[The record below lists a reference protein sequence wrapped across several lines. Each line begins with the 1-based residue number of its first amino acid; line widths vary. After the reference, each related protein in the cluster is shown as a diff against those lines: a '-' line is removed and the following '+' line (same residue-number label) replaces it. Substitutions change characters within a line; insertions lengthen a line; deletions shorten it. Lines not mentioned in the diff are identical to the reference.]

1 MRREDT
7 LITFACLL
15 FGLCLAAQVAK
26 AQAPCTLETMT
37 GTYAFYDKGSSLV
50 LDLTAN
56 PFPVH
61 WAGAVAPFV
70 AVGEITFGPDGVG
83 DGFYWIRV
91 GSLNG
96 GFDPVPVRVTITEMN
111 QDCTGKY
118 RYSVTLPGAPS
129 ATLIEERFVLT
140 NNGRQF
146 SSVPTFIGESGIPTL
161 AWLGSGQRIRKPSD
175 PVNNCGLQT
184 GQGTFLFSA
193 ENIVT
198 LDFNTGLADTLL
210 IHMDVTSNGDYTG
223 MLYEKFGP
231 MPVELP
237 VSGAFLVSP
246 NCSVSWDLNVV
257 INEVPTKI
265 GIRGVIFNQ
274 GKNFYG
280 LSMEKDVFYSSV
292 QGVRVSP

>member
-1 MRREDT
+1 MRSKDT

-56 PFPVH
+56 PYPVH

-118 RYSVTLPGAPS
+118 RYSVTLPGASS
-129 ATLIEERFVLT
+129 ATLIEERFVLIK
-140 NNGRQF
+140 NGQQF

-161 AWLGSGQRIRKPSD
+161 AWLGSGQRIRKPSEPLD
-175 PVNNCGLQT
+175 TCGLQT
-184 GQGTFLFSA
+184 GQGTYLVSA
-193 ENIVT
+193 ENIVSP
-198 LDFNTGLADTLL
+198 DEKIGFADTVL
-210 IHMDVTSNGDYTG
+210 IRMDVTSNGDYTG

-246 NCSVSWDLNVV
+246 NCSVSWDLNLV
-257 INEVPTKI
+257 INEAPAKVE
-265 GIRGVIFNQ
+265 IRGVIFNQ

-280 LSMEKDVFYSSV
+280 LVVDNGVYSSFA